1 MTGYLA
7 PEHRG
12 EWTDAKGKLF
22 HNVFNAAEPLP
33 DTHVGSWLTCD
44 TCNPVQVVDPAALP
58 GTATTSSLA
67 DLRVAYA
74 EAAAAKK
81 RADER
86 EAGLKAKLKAALT
99 EASGGALRSAL
110 HVPGFPP
117 VLLTYSERWTVDSKA
132 LKAEQPLVYVQYAK
146 QGTAWTLTEGKA
158 DQS

>member
-12 EWTDAKGKLF
+12 EWTDDKGKLF
-22 HNVFNAAEPLP
+22 HRSTDNGGQMHQ
-33 DTHVGSWLTCD
+33 HVGSWLTCD

-58 GTATTSSLA
+58 GTDTTSSLA

-99 EASGGALRSAL
+99 EATGGALRSAL

-132 LKAEQPLVYVQYAK
+132 LKAEQPVIYVQYAK
-146 QGTAWTLTEGKA
+146 QGSSWTLTEGKA
-158 DQS
+158 DQG